1 MSLLNDMSWVLAFRS
16 LEVTQFMEAVTL
28 VGYGPFLIT
37 FMCFGYFFFPARMFN
52 QAALLFFVSVLVNI
66 LLKDYFQDARPDAMY
81 RVDMRAGS
89 SYGWPSGHAQIAITL
104 WGFLALQT
112 RQSLLRLLCMT
123 LIVLIIVSRLYLGVH
138 DLADVIGGTLIG
150 LGLLWLWIAQ
160 PGPLAELAKLPA
172 RSAVILVVLVHLAY
186 YIFYPAH
193 ADHPAPVWIMGLMA
207 GWLISLWL
215 FGINHMQSGL
225 IGRVLVASGAGVVG
239 FFGMIFTTR
248 LAKTISLDGALDDLA
263 TYGLGAA
270 LSLVVT
276 LVIPVI
282 LRELRLAAASV

>member
-16 LEVTQFMEAVTL
+16 FEVTQFMEAITL
-28 VGYGPFLIT
+28 IGYGPFLIT

-66 LLKDYFQDARPDAMY
+66 LLKDFAQDARPDAMY

-112 RQSLLRLLCMT
+112 RQNLTRLLCLL
-123 LIVLIIVSRLYLGVH
+123 LIVLIIASRLYLGVH

-150 LGLLWLWIAQ
+150 LALLWLWIAR
-160 PGPLAELAKLPA
+160 PGPLTELARLPL
-172 RSAVILVVLVHLAY
+172 RSAVLLVAVIHLAY
-186 YIFYPAH
+186 YIFYPVH
-193 ADHPAPVWIMGLMA
+193 ADHPAPIWIMGLMI
-207 GWLISLWL
+207 GWLIGLML
-215 FGINHMQSGL
+215 VGINHMQTAW
-225 IGRVLVASGAGVVG
+225 IGRLLVASAAGAVG

-248 LAKTISLDGALDDLA
+248 LAKTISLDGAIDDLV

-282 LRELRLAAASV
+282 LRKLGLASETA